1 VQGRRGQEEK
11 NGEGIFR
18 YRDDRTS
25 RKKTIDDQW
34 EEISLVS
41 VCSHWVS
48 LIYPESK
55 RERKESIFCSFLSVD
70 ALLFSSALY
79 TVRRFS

>member
-1 VQGRRGQEEK
+1 MTREFFAIGMTERVEK
-11 NGEGIFR
+11 KN
-18 YRDDRTS
+18 
-25 RKKTIDDQW
+25 IDDQW
-34 EEISLVS
+34 EEISLGS

-70 ALLFSSALY
+70 ALPFSSALY
-79 TVRRFS
+79 TVRWFS